1 MTDIIFEEFPH
12 NKSKMYIKMSGGVDS
27 SLLAYCIA
35 KHVIDNNIKVSLHPM
50 IIIEPSAPFQE
61 LFATKIIKIVED
73 LLNIKFSKPVVYNLG
88 VGENKIQKMR
98 SIEKSLMDDK
108 TVIASGTTQYPRDPE
123 FNVPGGPED
132 LRIGVFP
139 VLWEENIF
147 TPFINLDKR
156 EIAEIYKKH
165 DLMQTLLPHTRSC
178 VFETNNFEQVCGE
191 CWWCKERAWAFGLR

>member
-27 SLLAYCIA
+27 SLLAYCVA
-35 KHVIDNNIKVSLHPM
+35 KHVIDNNVEVSLHPV

-61 LFATKIIKIVED
+61 LFATKIIKIVEN

-98 SIEKSLMDDK
+98 SIEKSLMDDN
-108 TVIASGTTQYPRDPE
+108 TVIASGTTQYPKDLE

-156 EIAEIYKKH
+156 EIAELYKKYN
-165 DLMQTLLPHTRSC
+165 LVEVLLPYTRSC
-178 VFETNNFEQVCGE
+178 VAETTDFDWICSE
-191 CWWCKERAWAFGLR
+191 CWWCKEREWAFGIW